1 MKIKFNPD
9 LDFQADAVSSIVD
22 LFGGQETCQTNFTV
36 GGADLSL
43 EPALPGME
51 KHTGQSDLGI
61 GNRLRLLEEDILSN
75 VGKVQLRGGLKPS
88 TELGDLNFTVEM
100 ETGTGKTYVYLRSVF
115 EMNRRYGF
123 TKFIIVVPSIAIK
136 EGTYKSL
143 QMTED
148 HFKGLY
154 DNVRF
159 DYFIYDS
166 QKLGQVRN
174 FATSDCIQIM
184 VINIDA
190 FRRSFTD
197 QSKESKA
204 NIIHR
209 PHDRMTGSK
218 PIEFIQSTNPIVII
232 DEPQSVDTTKK
243 SADALAS
250 LKPLCT
256 FRYSATHR
264 DKHHQIFR
272 LDSVD
277 AYERKLVKQIE
288 VAGITVADSHNNA
301 YVRLISVD
309 NKKGI
314 SARIEYD
321 AIRKGQIKREQ
332 KKVKTGVD
340 LVELSGGRDVYDGYI
355 IEDIHCAEGEEYI
368 SFTGAEECVRL
379 GHAIGEVNQD
389 QYKRL
394 QIRKTIE
401 EHLDKEL
408 RLRPKGI
415 KVLSLFFIDRVA
427 NYRAYDEDGNPAKG
441 KYAAM
446 FEEEYARAIKKPKY
460 NTLFEEVDVA
470 TAAEGVHNGYFA
482 QDKKKDSGGKARF
495 KESRGDGTAAADE
508 GAYQL
513 IMRDKEKLLSFDS
526 KLKFIFSHS
535 ALREG
540 WDNPNVFQICTLNET
555 SSVMKKRQE
564 IGRGLRICV
573 NQDGERVYGFEVNTL
588 TVMANESY
596 EDFARK
602 LQREIEEDTGI
613 RFGLVE
619 KHLFANI
626 SVLGEDGEQ
635 RPLGVDTSKDV
646 WEHLKAEG
654 YVDGRGKVT
663 DKLRGALKDD
673 SLQLPDA
680 VADQAGQIATLLKK
694 VAGSLNVKNADER
707 TKVRLNKER
716 FLGEEFKELWDRIKY
731 KTTFRVRFD
740 TTALV
745 QTCADEIKK
754 SPVVTKA
761 RFVYR
766 KSKAEIGRGGVDMGD
781 ASQQTYNYDAD
792 HMRPPDIVSFLQNET
807 NLTRRSIVEIL
818 RRSGRLGDFKRN
830 PNKFIEQVSEIIKTQ
845 MRLFIVDGIKYHR
858 IGDDEFYGQE
868 LFQDQE
874 LYGYLSKNMVKAT
887 KAVYDHVVYDSDVE
901 REFAERLDQS
911 VDVKVYAKLPDWF
924 KIETPLGT
932 YNPDWAVL
940 VERDGAL
947 RLFFVVE
954 TKGSLLTDALRQ
966 TEQGK
971 IDCGKAHFKALGT
984 DVHFTVANSYDSF
997 EGTFEAAEP
1006 KTDSESGEPPS
1017 SAGIVLPFRRV
1028 AAAEV
1033 EPFVNAVPLYDLK
1046 VAAGRFSGEQ
1056 VVDEVPQQEEVENPA
1071 DYEWVSY
1078 DGQPRP
1084 TQGLFVA
1091 QVVGESMNKR
1101 IPNGAYCVWRLHP
1114 AGSRGGRVVL
1124 AQHRDI
1130 HDSELGGHYTVK
1142 LYESEKEH
1150 FDDETWRHKQ
1160 IILKPSSSDPSFQP
1174 IVLKDLEEDELEIIA
1189 ELVQV
1194 LVVDPDVL
1202 SRF

>member
-1 MKIKFNPD
+1 MRIKFNPD

-22 LFGGQETCQTNFTV
+22 LFEGQETCQTNFTV
-36 GGADLSL
+36 GSL
-43 EPALPGME
+43 ETTAQVGLFE
-51 KHTGQSDLGI
+51 SDLGI
-61 GNRLRLLEEDILSN
+61 GNRLKLLDEDVLSN
-75 VGKVQLRGGLKPS
+75 LGKIQLRSGLKPS
-88 TELGDLNFTVEM
+88 TALGDLNFTVEM
-100 ETGTGKTYVYLRSVF
+100 ETGTGKTYVYLRSIF
-115 EMNRRYGF
+115 EMHRRYGF
-123 TKFIIVVPSIAIK
+123 TKFIVVVPSIAIK

-143 QMTED
+143 QMTEA

-159 DYFIYDS
+159 DYFVYDS

-197 QSKESKA
+197 PSKESKA

-209 PHDRMTGSK
+209 PHDRMTGAK
-218 PIEFIQSTNPIVII
+218 PIEFIQAANPIVII

-243 SADALAS
+243 SAVALAS
-250 LKPLCT
+250 LNPICT

-309 NKKGI
+309 NRKGI

-332 KKVKTGVD
+332 KKVKTGAD

-355 IEDIHCAEGEEYI
+355 IEDIYCAEGQEYV
-368 SFTGAEECVRL
+368 SFTGTEEIVRL
-379 GHAIGEVNQD
+379 GQTIGEINQD

-394 QIRKTIE
+394 QIHKTIE

-415 KVLSLFFIDRVA
+415 KILSLFFIDRVA
-427 NYRAYDEDGNPAKG
+427 NYRSYDEDGNPVTG
-441 KYAAM
+441 KYAVM

-460 NTLFEEVDVA
+460 DTLFEEVEVE
-470 TAAEGVHNGYFA
+470 TAARGVHNGYFA

-513 IMRDKEKLLSFDS
+513 IMRDKEQLLSFDS

-573 NQDGERVYGFEVNTL
+573 NQNGERVYGFEVNTL

-596 EDFARK
+596 EEFARK
-602 LQREIEEDTGI
+602 LQKEIEEDTGI

-626 SVLGEDGEQ
+626 PVVGENGEHH
-635 RPLGVDTSKDV
+635 PLGVETSKEV
-646 WEHLKAEG
+646 WQHLKAEG
-654 YVDGRGKVT
+654 YVDSRGKVT
-663 DKLRGALKDD
+663 DKLRGALKED
-673 SLQLPDA
+673 SLELPDT
-680 VADQAGQIATLLKK
+680 VSEQAGQIAALLKK
-694 VAGSLNVKNADER
+694 VAGSVDVKNADER

-716 FLGEEFKELWDRIKY
+716 FLGEDFKELWDRIKHR
-731 KTTFRVRFD
+731 TTFRVRFD
-740 TTALV
+740 TEALI

-766 KSKAEIGRGGVDMGD
+766 KSKAEIGRGGVGMGE
-781 ASQQTYNYDAD
+781 ASQQTYNYEAD

-807 NLTRRSIVEIL
+807 NLTRRSIVDIL
-818 RRSGRLGDFKRN
+818 RRSGRLNDFKRN
-830 PNKFIEQVSEIIKTQ
+830 PNKFIEQVSEVIKTQ

-858 IGDDEFYGQE
+858 IGDDVYYAQE
-868 LFQDQE
+868 LFKDQE
-874 LYGYLSKNMVKAT
+874 LFGYLSKNMLEAK
-887 KAVYDHVVYDSDVE
+887 KSVYDHVVYDSDVE

-940 VERDGAL
+940 VERDGVE

-954 TKGSLLTDALRQ
+954 TKGSLLADALRPA
-966 TEQGK
+966 EQAK
-971 IDCGKAHFKALGT
+971 IDCGKAHFEALGT
-984 DVHFTVANSYDSF
+984 NVGFTVADSYDSF
-997 EGTFEAAEP
+997 EGVFNAIEP
-1006 KTDSESGEPPS
+1006 DKDSAPDEQPS
-1017 SAGIVLPFRRV
+1017 SGGVVLPFRL
-1028 AAAEV
+1028 V
-1033 EPFVNAVPLYDLK
+1033 EPAVVRPFENAVPLYDLK

-1056 VVDEVPQQEEVENPA
+1056 IVDEVPQRDEIESPE

-1078 DGQPRP
+1078 DGRPLP

-1091 QVVGESMNKR
+1091 QVIGESMNRR
-1101 IPNGAYCVWRLHP
+1101 IPNGAPCVWRLHP
-1114 AGSRGGRVVL
+1114 AGSRGGSVVL

-1130 HDSELGGHYTVK
+1130 HDGELGGNYTVK
-1142 LYESEKEH
+1142 IYESEKEH
-1150 FDDETWRHKQ
+1150 FDDGTWRHKQ
-1160 IILKPSSSDPSFQP
+1160 ITLKPSSTDPSFEP
-1174 IVLKDLEEDELEIIA
+1174 IVLENLEEGELEIIA
-1189 ELVQV
+1189 ELVEV
-1194 LVVDPDVL
+1194 LG
-1202 SRF
+1202 